1 MILLVVLFYTSHFY
15 LCVIDLRASS
25 TLDPNNQEAQS
36 LIRRTELVLKKK
48 EEKLVEEL
56 EIKRKHEE
64 ELELKRQHDEKLEC
78 QRKEIENRELEIN
91 KFKTTLGP
99 RQSTRMTIE
108 DVEDSSNIGDSIC
121 TSLNHH
127 ENEGEGEI
135 KATNEAKRKE
145 PKVHNWPS
153 RPHKYNTR
161 NTKMQPL
168 NGQTKALENSMTAQI
183 IGATQDEQRNLED
196 DDKKFGAIIQHKSK
210 VESGQ
215 VVVDKVVHTP
225 KILGAMEAQGSLLDG
240 DDAYGKVPKI
250 VECDNMRA
258 CGNNSS
264 MEAIDNNVTHYNT
277 NSNATTSPTMCS
289 IENGLNDNL
298 NHNVVGNHNML
309 AKEWR
314 LNGNSFFACGN
325 IKRAEES
332 YTTSLK
338 YCHR

>member
-1 MILLVVLFYTSHFY
+1 M
-15 LCVIDLRASS
+15 IDLQASS

-56 EIKRKHEE
+56 ELKKKHEE

-78 QRKEIENRELEIN
+78 QRKEVEKRELEMN
-91 KFKTTLGP
+91 SFKTTLGP

-108 DVEDSSNIGDSIC
+108 DVEDSSNFGESIC

-135 KATNEAKRKE
+135 EATNKAKRKE

-168 NGQTKALENSMTAQI
+168 NGQTKTLENSMTAQI
-183 IGATQDEQRNLED
+183 IGATQDGQKNLKD
-196 DDKKFGAIIQHKSK
+196 DDKKFGAIIQHESK
-210 VESGQ
+210 VASGQ
-215 VVVDKVVHTP
+215 VVVDKVVQPP
-225 KILGAMEAQGSLLDG
+225 KILGAMEAQGSLLDN
-240 DDAYGKVPKI
+240 DHAYGEVPKI

-258 CGNNSS
+258 RGNNSS
-264 MEAIDNNVTHYNT
+264 MEASDNNVTHYNT

-298 NHNVVGNHNML
+298 NHNVVGNHDML

-314 LNGNSFFACGN
+314 LNGNSFFARGD

>member
-1 MILLVVLFYTSHFY
+1 
-15 LCVIDLRASS
+15 VIDLQTSS

-56 EIKRKHEE
+56 ELKKKHEE
-64 ELELKRQHDEKLEC
+64 ELEFKRQHDEKLEC
-78 QRKEIENRELEIN
+78 QRKEAEKRELEMN
-91 KFKTTLGP
+91 SFKTTLGP

-121 TSLNHH
+121 TSLNNR

-135 KATNEAKRKE
+135 EATNEAKRKE
-145 PKVHNWPS
+145 
-153 RPHKYNTR
+153 
-161 NTKMQPL
+161 
-168 NGQTKALENSMTAQI
+168 TKALENSMTAQI
-183 IGATQDEQRNLED
+183 IGATQDGQKNLKD
-196 DDKKFGAIIQHKSK
+196 DDKKFGAIIQHESK
-210 VESGQ
+210 VANGQ
-215 VVVDKVVHTP
+215 VVVDKV
-225 KILGAMEAQGSLLDG
+225 GAMEAQGSLLDN
-240 DDAYGKVPKI
+240 DHAYGEVPKI

-258 CGNNSS
+258 HGNNSS

-289 IENGLNDNL
+289 IDNGLNDNL
-298 NHNVVGNHNML
+298 NHNVVGNHGML

-314 LNGNSFFACGN
+314 LNGNSFFARGD